1 MVLSNLAGS
10 EYLPTWRVREFVGIR
25 PMNANFAAEPRMGD
39 TEMLYFRRCFLL
51 LSCLTALGFESSA
64 TAAGVTLTES
74 ADDTRTF
81 AVRTRLKVEGTI
93 QTAGADGKTS
103 SLKTVVDGKL
113 SFLERRLPA
122 GGRDADALR
131 SIRYYELAEADIT
144 VADRKTVNRL
154 DGSQKV
160 IVAEGRRDGVRVYS
174 HDASMTPDGVELLR
188 TPGDNLILIGL
199 LPAGEVQAG
208 STWKPDDW
216 VLPALATV
224 EAVEKSEVSCKVDKL
239 DERYAV
245 ISFEGKVSG
254 AIQGALTKIGIKG
267 QLAYDLQKKNIRQ
280 VVMTQTE
287 ERSVGAVSPG
297 MQVTATLYIDR
308 SPSGI
313 SGPLT
318 DNVLNAVAISPTQ
331 QQLALWFN
339 APWGVRFA
347 FDRNWS
353 VFHQKDEV
361 AVLRLVEAG
370 SLLAQC
376 NVSKVPSVVAGQQTT
391 SDQFQADIRTS
402 LGAGLQEIVK
412 AEQTKTEDGL
422 ILQRVVATGT
432 SRDIPM
438 HWLYYLCTAP
448 DGRQLAF
455 AFSVESRLVEKL
467 AGRDREMVESVIFTN
482 QRAAALPQ

>member
-1 MVLSNLAGS
+1 MLLNRQFIALLCGVLGLAQ
-10 EYLPTWRVREFVGIR
+10 
-25 PMNANFAAEPRMGD
+25 
-39 TEMLYFRRCFLL
+39 
-51 LSCLTALGFESSA
+51 LTAHA
-64 TAAGVTLTES
+64 HAGVKLIET
-74 ADDTRTF
+74 ADDARTF
-81 AVRTRLKVEGTI
+81 AVKTRLKVEGSI
-93 QTAGADGKTS
+93 QTAGVDGKTTT
-103 SLKTVVDGKL
+103 LKTNVDGKL

-174 HDASMTPDGVELLR
+174 HEAAMTPDGVELLR
-188 TPGDNLILIGL
+188 TPGDNLMLIGL
-199 LPAGEVQAG
+199 LPAQEIQTG

-216 VLPALATV
+216 VMPALTTV
-224 EAVEKSEVSCKVDKL
+224 EAVSESELNCKLDKL
-239 DERYAV
+239 DDRYAV
-245 ISFEGKVSG
+245 ISFEGKITG
-254 AIQGALTKIGIKG
+254 AVQGALTKITLKG
-267 QLAYDLQKKNIRQ
+267 QLAYDLAKKHIRQ
-280 VVMTQTE
+280 VVLTQTE
-287 ERSVGAVSPG
+287 DRTVGAVSPG

-318 DNVLNAVAISPTQ
+318 DKVIASIAISPTS
-331 QQLALWFN
+331 QQLAVWFD

-347 FDRNWS
+347 FDRNWF

-376 NVSKVPSVVAGQQTT
+376 NVSRVPNVPAGQQTT

-402 LGAGLQEIVK
+402 LGTGLQEILK

-422 ILQRVVATGT
+422 ILQRVIATGT

-438 HWLYYLCTAP
+438 HWLYYLCTSP

-467 AGRDREMVESVIFTN
+467 AGRDREMVESVLFVNRQT
-482 QRAAALPQ
+482 AAAAPQ